1 MPETSKGRGKL
12 VLATSAGNSI
22 EGTEKEIDFSFT
34 TNEDTIRVDILDP
47 ATWDDISAEARR
59 VDLYSLRDDFICTI
73 PVGGALE
80 HVTGGESITC
90 NPGVPASSPTAPPK
104 TIVLPTGTTPG
115 WVEEP

>member
-12 VLATSAGNSI
+12 VLSTSSGGVLD
-22 EGTEKEIDFSFT
+22 GTAKEIDFSFT
-34 TNEDTIRVDILDP
+34 TNEDTIRVDILE
-47 ATWDDISAEARR
+47 AVTWNDIDAEARR

-80 HVTGGESITC
+80 AISGGESVTC
-90 NPGVPASSPTAPPK
+90 NPGAPVSVPTAPPK

-115 WVEEP
+115 WVEDA